1 MRSSEKFFFSVIYEL
16 VHFSLGMLRNGVQ
29 SYLSFLQ
36 TGSEKFENNS
46 LGGKKGIIHN
56 GFGVIKLSSKA
67 DTMLGGLIAIQISS
81 FLVMTCI
88 LIFFVTQVFNVL
100 RGDFRY
106 DIHSSLCL
114 RIEHKLTFRS
124 VLQVPMGM
132 ASIPSAVVAI
142 TVVYTT
148 AKEGH
153 ILANLFR

>member
-1 MRSSEKFFFSVIYEL
+1 
-16 VHFSLGMLRNGVQ
+16 
-29 SYLSFLQ
+29 
-36 TGSEKFENNS
+36 
-46 LGGKKGIIHN
+46 
-56 GFGVIKLSSKA
+56 
-67 DTMLGGLIAIQISS
+67 MLGGLIAIQISS

>member
-1 MRSSEKFFFSVIYEL
+1 
-16 VHFSLGMLRNGVQ
+16 MLRNGVQ

-56 GFGVIKLSSKA
+56 GFGVIKLGYKA

-106 DIHSSLCL
+106 DYYTTRSIVVCVFCL